1 MNSDTIQV
9 KDDAMTTCVWIFCL
23 CATFFSAPFFF
34 QPLVSFILTLSLP
47 FTVILFLFPPFSL
60 STYMLT
66 KLPTELLHIVLGH
79 LRFRDLETLLNIGGI
94 AHVVRHCL
102 VRRFRFQYQAS
113 SLLLLFE
120 GMPSDTRKDQETR
133 HSLANQLLEL
143 ICQSVEKCA
152 RQDQRAKFTE
162 LLSSLEKWVVRR
174 VLSGE
179 LPTGM
184 ELDYADL
191 CLDIRYMYLHR
202 PAVRVLHDAVS
213 PNECQVTL

>member
-1 MNSDTIQV
+1 
-9 KDDAMTTCVWIFCL
+9 
-23 CATFFSAPFFF
+23 
-34 QPLVSFILTLSLP
+34 
-47 FTVILFLFPPFSL
+47 
-60 STYMLT
+60 MLT

-79 LRFRDLETLLNIGGI
+79 LRFRDLETLLNIPGI
-94 AHVVRHCL
+94 AHVVRQCL

-113 SLLLLFE
+113 SLLRHYE
-120 GMPSDTRKDQETR
+120 AMPKDTRSNQETR
-133 HSLANQLLEL
+133 HTIANQLLEL
-143 ICQSVEKCA
+143 ICHSVEECA

-213 PNECQVTL
+213 SLHGEGCCYGY

>member
-1 MNSDTIQV
+1 
-9 KDDAMTTCVWIFCL
+9 
-23 CATFFSAPFFF
+23 
-34 QPLVSFILTLSLP
+34 
-47 FTVILFLFPPFSL
+47 
-60 STYMLT
+60 MLT

-113 SLLLLFE
+113 SLLRQFE

-213 PNECQVTL
+213 PNECQVTLCIHAVVIEIQEKKYKVSTCTISTSRIHIHLASTMQSRCTNVGQIQQCSISE